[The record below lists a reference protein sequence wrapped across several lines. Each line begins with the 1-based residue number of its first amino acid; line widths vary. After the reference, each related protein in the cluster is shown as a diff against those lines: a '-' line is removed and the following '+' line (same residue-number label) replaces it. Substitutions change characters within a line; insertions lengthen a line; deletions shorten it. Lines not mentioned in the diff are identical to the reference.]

1 MKYHAKFAQK
11 SSLAY
16 LPEKFLH
23 AALVCI
29 VKKYVG
35 QREECECFFIIIQH
49 ILLSCFSKYVCAHK
63 FKRYLIKKILKAE
76 KLYHSSLYTPPQ
88 FAPLVKP
95 WQITLSLV
103 HILWIQKLILSC
115 WHAQKAAEK
124 ALEVPFFAIISNE
137 MLFSL
142 NSFDKYTTS

>member
-35 QREECECFFIIIQH
+35 QREECECFFIIIQQ
-49 ILLSCFSKYVCAHK
+49 
-63 FKRYLIKKILKAE
+63 
-76 KLYHSSLYTPPQ
+76 HS
-88 FAPLVKP
+88 
-95 WQITLSLV
+95 
-103 HILWIQKLILSC
+103 LILFLKVC
-115 WHAQKAAEK
+115 
-124 ALEVPFFAIISNE
+124 VRP
-137 MLFSL
+137 
-142 NSFDKYTTS
+142 